1 MVMEIA
7 ILSGKLEL
15 GDPNLASQKV
25 LNCFEYP
32 LSLSH
37 RFRNKFEG
45 WKAPRPPKLRS
56 GKEVELF
63 KVQMPLVRCR
73 ANSGVSPEFMG
84 IPWGSHNRHNYYGNL

>member
-63 KVQMPLVRCR
+63 QGPDALGQVPCQLRSLTGVHG
-73 ANSGVSPEFMG
+73 NSLGQPQ
-84 IPWGSHNRHNYYGNL
+84 